1 MTVTSLFLLLAFVVL
16 CIGQFSIILYSIQT
30 ARIWYETDRSKTAL
44 VLSLIF
50 LVILFI
56 DIVVS
61 VLVVTPIITK
71 LVGIVL

>member
-1 MTVTSLFLLLAFVVL
+1 MTSLFLLLAFVVL